1 MDIKDLVK
9 EEINKQINICLKAK
23 KVDVAK
29 EVLKFVNGDK
39 FKKFLQDSIK
49 KQAIYWIK
57 NDYDFFDNVP
67 EEIMRRVEKNAL
79 QAIFK

>member
-9 EEINKQINICLKAK
+9 EEINKQINVYLKAK

-29 EVLKFVNGDK
+29 EVLRFVNGDK
-39 FKKFLQDSIK
+39 FKMFLQDSIK

-57 NDYDFFDNVP
+57 NDFDFFGNVP